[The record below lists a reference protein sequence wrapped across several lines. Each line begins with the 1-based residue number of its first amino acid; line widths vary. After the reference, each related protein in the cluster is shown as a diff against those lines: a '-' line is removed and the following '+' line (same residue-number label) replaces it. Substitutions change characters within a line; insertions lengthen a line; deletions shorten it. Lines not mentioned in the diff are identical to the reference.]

1 MATETSGTSGG
12 SGKAGRVL
20 SDIAASAADGFRR
33 ASADAASAAERTA
46 PAIKRSVSK
55 GTYMAAY
62 CLSFGAVYVAEVVRE
77 MLPEDGVVMQGLRD
91 GADAAR
97 ASRAAHD
104 ADPLTPAMASPAP
117 EL

>member
-1 MATETSGTSGG
+1 MATETSST

-20 SDIAASAADGFRR
+20 SDIAASATEGFRR

-46 PAIKRSVSK
+46 PAIQRSVSK

-62 CLSFGAVYVAEVVRE
+62 CLSFGAVYVAEVMRE
-77 MLPEDGVVMQGLRD
+77 MLPEEGVVMQGFRD
-91 GADAAR
+91 GATAAR
-97 ASRAAHD
+97 DSRAAHD
-104 ADPLTPAMASPAP
+104 ADPLTPATANAAPAP